1 MNNLD
6 NLLGDYK
13 KYFDTCR
20 NDIILDYFTFLRFKS
35 ISTESEHADEL
46 VKCVNWL
53 RENIEALGFIVEI
66 WETSGHPIIYAENT
80 LAGPDKPT
88 ILIYNHYDVQ
98 PADPL
103 ELWNHDPF
111 EPVLIDDDL
120 VYARGAQDNKGQCMY
135 VFQALKAI
143 KSLHGKYPVNIKW
156 IIEGEEE
163 AGSKSLSSLLEFKK
177 EQLKSDYL
185 AIVDLNIPSAE
196 TPSLTLGIRGIVT
209 MEVEV
214 TGSATDLHSGTH
226 GGRAFNPIHALI
238 EILSQMRDKDGNILI
253 PNFYDK
259 VIELSSEDKDK
270 VSFEFDEEDYFKTFG
285 IISSGGELKYQPLE
299 RSTIRPTIEING
311 IKGGYTGPGFKT
323 VIPAKAYAKL
333 SSRLVPDQ
341 DPVEV
346 AHLIE
351 NFIKEKQP
359 KGIEVN
365 VTVHPG
371 KGTAVRA
378 SLNSKVVKAFAAAFT
393 EIFNQEC
400 KFGFEGG
407 SIPIVAELQQVCE
420 GEVVLLGTGLDS
432 DQIHAPNEH
441 FSMKR
446 FEKGFLVMIRA
457 LQILG
462 TI

>member
-1 MNNLD
+1 MEQST
-6 NLLGDYK
+6 LGDYK
-13 KYFDTCR
+13 KYFSTCR
-20 NDIILDYFTFLRFKS
+20 NDIILDYFTFLKFKS
-35 ISTESEHADEL
+35 ISSESEHAEEL
-46 VKCVNWL
+46 LKCVQWL
-53 RENIEALGFIVEI
+53 KENIESLGFITEL
-66 WETSGHPIIYAENT
+66 WETSGHPILFAENT
-80 LAGPDKPT
+80 LAGPNKPT

-103 ELWNHDPF
+103 ELWDHPPF
-111 EPVLIDDDL
+111 EPLLKDDDI

-143 KSLHGKYPVNIKW
+143 KSLYGKFPVNIKW

-163 AGSKSLSSLLEFKK
+163 VGSKSLSSLLEFKK

-196 TPSLTLGIRGIVT
+196 TPSVTLGIRGIVT
-209 MEVEV
+209 MEIEV
-214 TGSATDLHSGTH
+214 IGSTTDLHSGTH

-238 EILSQMRDKDGNILI
+238 EILSHLRDLEGNIAI
-253 PNFYDK
+253 PGFYDD
-259 VIELSSEDKDK
+259 VIELSPEDRKQI
-270 VSFEFDEEDYFKTFG
+270 SFEFDEEDYFKNFG
-285 IISSGGELKYQPLE
+285 IISSGGEIKYPPLE

-333 SSRLVPDQ
+333 SSRLVPNQ
-341 DPVEV
+341 DPVKV
-346 AHLIE
+346 AQSIE

-359 KGIEVN
+359 KGIDVN
-365 VTVHPG
+365 VKVHPG

-378 SLNSKVVKAFAAAFT
+378 SLNSKVVQAFAQAFT
-393 EIFNQEC
+393 EIFNQPC

-407 SIPIVAELQQVCE
+407 SIPIVAELQNVCE

-441 FSMKR
+441 FSMQR
-446 FEKGFLVMIRA
+446 FEKGFLVMVRA
-457 LQILG
+457 LEILG
-462 TI
+462 NIS